1 MFAVGSKL
9 GLYEILSALGTGGMD
24 EVYRARDTRHSTC
37 SPEEHSSN
45 ARRSLVSAL
54 HYGHHFSVSGA
65 GQPKRIVVVGT
76 GIAGLTAAYELMKQ
90 GHDVQLLEARM
101 RPGGRVYTL
110 RDSFAP
116 V

>member
-24 EVYRARDTRHSTC
+24 EVYCARDTRHSTC

-54 HYGHHFSVSGA
+54 HYGHHFRRLYPVRANQRELLSSG
-65 GQPKRIVVVGT
+65 Q
-76 GIAGLTAAYELMKQ
+76 GLL
-90 GHDVQLLEARM
+90 G
-101 RPGGRVYTL
+101 
-110 RDSFAP
+110 
-116 V
+116 